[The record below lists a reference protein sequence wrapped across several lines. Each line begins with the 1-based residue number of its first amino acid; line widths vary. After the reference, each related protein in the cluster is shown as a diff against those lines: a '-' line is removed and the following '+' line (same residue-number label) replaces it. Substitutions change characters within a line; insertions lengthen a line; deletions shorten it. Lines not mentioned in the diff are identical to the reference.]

1 MKFQTSG
8 LESLLAEWH
17 RARLVGY
24 YIERQNL
31 KRFYEGIR
39 AVEGGAG

>member
-1 MKFQTSG
+1 MKFRASG
-8 LESLLAEWH
+8 LELLLAEGH
-17 RARLVGY
+17 RARLVGGY
-24 YIERQNL
+24 VERQNL